1 MPSPP
6 SSAECQVDL
15 HPPEAARSGHGAYY
29 VAEHA
34 EDVAGHAG
42 VGRAG
47 AGHGAAADGED
58 AAASP
63 PSRRSD

>member
-1 MPSPP
+1 M
-6 SSAECQVDL
+6 
-15 HPPEAARSGHGAYY
+15 
-29 VAEHA
+29 AEHA